1 MISLFLGRKNM
12 KKHRFTK
19 ILTAILASASI
30 FTTFSANVKST
41 QSTVQAVSAK
51 SLPKLN
57 YSGKDIVTVNG
68 NKPSFNKA
76 TKSKAKGPW
85 QKYSNLDYLNRAHA
99 ANALLNSKLMP
110 RSQREPLYVN
120 PTGWHNKRISSGWLY
135 NRCHLI
141 GYQLTG
147 QNNNLKNLITGTRQ
161 LNDPDMLKYENRVA
175 DYIKA
180 SGNHYVRY
188 RVTPIWRGN
197 ELLARG
203 VQMEAQSIGDNSVH
217 FNVYI
222 FNVQS
227 GVTLNYKDGTSRVG
241 KVTNTKTN
249 KKTVKASVKKAKK
262 QTIKKKRTIKNKKGT
277 ISTAKY
283 RVVGNKNS
291 KIYHVMNGQNYHIS
305 KTNAVYFPSEAAAK
319 AAGYRKSLR

>member
-1 MISLFLGRKNM
+1 M
-12 KKHRFTK
+12 KKHRITK
-19 ILTAILASASI
+19 LLTAVLASTSLFAFGSSVNSSH
-30 FTTFSANVKST
+30 TTVH
-41 QSTVQAVSAK
+41 AVSVK

-68 NKPSFNKA
+68 NKPSFSKA
-76 TKSKAKGPW
+76 TKSKKNGPW

-120 PTGWHNKRISSGWLY
+120 PTGWHNKRIASGNDCKASHLLY

-180 SGNHYVRY
+180 SGKHYIRY

-217 FNVYI
+217 FNVFI
-222 FNVQS
+222 FNVQP
-227 GVTLNYKDGTSRVG
+227 GVKLNYKDGTSRVVNTTTHKKATDIG
-241 KVTNTKTN
+241 VKENKVQRI
-249 KKTVKASVKKAKK
+249 KKT
-262 QTIKKKRTIKNKKGT
+262 RTVHHVRGT
-277 ISTAKY
+277 VSTAKH
-283 RVVGNKNS
+283 RVVGNKKS
-291 KIYHVMNGQNYHIS
+291 KIYHVMNVANYHIS
-305 KTNAVYFPSEAAAK
+305 KANAVYFPSEAAAK

>member
-1 MISLFLGRKNM
+1 MN
-12 KKHRFTK
+12 KHKFTR
-19 ILTAILASASI
+19 ILTAVLASASM
-30 FTTFSANVKST
+30 FAFATNAKPT
-41 QSTVQAVSAK
+41 QSTVQAVGVK
-51 SLPKLN
+51 SLHTLN

-68 NKPSFNKA
+68 NKPSFSKA
-76 TKSKAKGPW
+76 TESKKHGPW

-99 ANALLNSKLMP
+99 ANALLNKKLMP
-110 RSQREPLYVN
+110 HTEREPLYVN

-161 LNDPDMLKYENRVA
+161 LNDPDMLKYENKVA
-175 DYIKA
+175 DYIRSSNK
-180 SGNHYVRY
+180 HYIRY

-217 FNVYI
+217 FNVFI
-222 FNVQS
+222 FNVQP
-227 GVTLNYKDGTSRVG
+227 GVKLNYKTGTSRVTG
-241 KVTNTKTN
+241 ATY
-249 KKTVKASVKKAKK
+249 
-262 QTIKKKRTIKNKKGT
+262 KKRTVSHKTKRAKKARTRVIHHKKGT
-277 ISTAKY
+277 VSTAKH
-283 RVVGNKNS
+283 RVVGNKRS
-291 KIYHVMNGQNYHIS
+291 KIYHVMSGENYHIS
-305 KTNAVYFPSEAAAK
+305 NSNAVYFPSEAAAR

>member
-1 MISLFLGRKNM
+1 MYFTEFELF
-12 KKHRFTK
+12 
-19 ILTAILASASI
+19 I
-30 FTTFSANVKST
+30 FS
-41 QSTVQAVSAK
+41 
-51 SLPKLN
+51 
-57 YSGKDIVTVNG
+57 
-68 NKPSFNKA
+68 KA
-76 TKSKAKGPW
+76 TKSKKNGPW

-120 PTGWHNKRISSGWLY
+120 PTGWHNKRIASGWLY

-180 SGNHYVRY
+180 SGKHYIRY

-217 FNVYI
+217 FNVFI
-222 FNVQS
+222 FNVQP
-227 GVTLNYKDGTSRVG
+227 GVKLNYKDGTSRVVNTTTHKKATDIG
-241 KVTNTKTN
+241 VKKNKVQRI
-249 KKTVKASVKKAKK
+249 KKT
-262 QTIKKKRTIKNKKGT
+262 RTVRHVRGT
-277 ISTAKY
+277 VSTAKH
-283 RVVGNKNS
+283 RVVGNKKS
-291 KIYHVMNGQNYHIS
+291 KIYHVMNGANYHIS
-305 KTNAVYFPSEAAAK
+305 KANAVYFPSEAAAK

>member
-1 MISLFLGRKNM
+1 M

-30 FTTFSANVKST
+30 FTFSANVKST

-51 SLPKLN
+51 SLSKLN

-222 FNVQS
+222 FNVQP